1 VGNAAFTSF
10 DELPAGATVATI
22 GTFDGVH
29 RGHQHLLKVV
39 ADRARDLGVRSLV
52 VTFEPTPAQFF
63 RPASFA
69 GRLVTPGQKVDL
81 ILGCGIDTVLVHPFD
96 QAFAN
101 LTPAAFMTMLVESGH
116 TTELWI
122 GADFALGHGR
132 SGNAEVLTSI
142 GAELGVAVKVINRVD
157 IDGIA
162 VSSSMIR
169 TLVAAGEINQ
179 ANALLGH
186 RFAIPGEVIKGAQ
199 VGRTIG
205 YPTANVP
212 LPEDLVLPS
221 DGIYATYAQFG
232 DDPTMR
238 PAMTYIGTRPALNTG
253 SRLIETHLL
262 DFVGDLYGQ
271 ILTTSFV
278 RQLRPDS
285 DFVSV
290 ELLVK
295 QLQDDEA
302 HTRDVLGLA
311 ATRALFDITEV

>member
-1 VGNAAFTSF
+1 MFTSF
-10 DELPAGATVATI
+10 DALPEGATVATI

-29 RGHQHLLKVV
+29 RGHQHLLTVV
-39 ADRARDLGVRSLV
+39 RDRARELDVRSLV

-69 GRLVTPGQKVDL
+69 GRLVTPEQKVEL
-81 ILGCGIDTVLVHPFD
+81 ILGCGIDAVLVHPFD
-96 QAFAN
+96 QAFAD
-101 LTPAAFMTMLVESGH
+101 LTPAAFMTTLVESGH
-116 TTELWI
+116 PRELWI
-122 GADFALGHGR
+122 GADFALGHAR
-132 SGNAEVLTSI
+132 AGNADVLTSL
-142 GAELGVAVKVINRVD
+142 GADLGVAVKVIDRVD
-157 IDGIA
+157 IDGTA
-162 VSSSMIR
+162 VSSSAIR
-169 TLVAAGEINQ
+169 KLVAAGEIDQ
-179 ANALLGH
+179 ANTLLGH

-221 DGIYATYAQFG
+221 DGIYATYAQIG
-232 DDPTMR
+232 DDPAQR

-253 SRLIETHLL
+253 SRLIETHLI

-271 ILTTSFV
+271 ELTTSFV
-278 RQLRPDS
+278 RRLRPDS

-295 QLQDDEA
+295 QLQDDEV
-302 HTRDVLGLA
+302 HTREVLGLA
-311 ATRALFDITEV
+311 PATALSEISEV